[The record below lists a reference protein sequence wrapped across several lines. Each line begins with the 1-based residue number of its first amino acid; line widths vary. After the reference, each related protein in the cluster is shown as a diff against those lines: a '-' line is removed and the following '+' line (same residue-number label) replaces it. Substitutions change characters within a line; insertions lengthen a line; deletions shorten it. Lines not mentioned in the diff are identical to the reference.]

1 MNRLIPQL
9 TQPEAQLLSRL
20 CDLVLAVNQA

>member
-20 CDLVLAVNQA
+20 GDLVLAVNQA